1 MDKLF
6 FIILFMN
13 VTNLISQE
21 NTPLIFGHR
30 GCRGIL
36 PENTLE
42 SFEKALEYNIDGIEW
57 DVVVNKDKQLVIS
70 HEEYMD
76 KSYCLD
82 QNGKEFTNEKSHSI
96 YRMTQK
102 EIESYDCGSKEY
114 SKFPEQKH
122 FKAYKPLVQEA
133 FEKINFKGKTILFEI
148 KSEKKL
154 YNKEQPL
161 PEEYVNLILKEV
173 ENFEY
178 KDQIIFMSFDAKI
191 IELLHIKAPE
201 YRLVYL
207 HESLGLSG
215 KKILKQLTFK
225 PYALGIYSKFISK
238 KTVETMHNQDVK
250 IFAWTVN
257 KDKEFNRLVETKLD
271 GIITDFPNLFEHK

>member
-1 MDKLF
+1 
-6 FIILFMN
+6 MN

-21 NTPLIFGHR
+21 NTPLLFGHR

-42 SFEKALEYNIDGIEW
+42 AFNKALAYNIDGIEW

-70 HEEYMD
+70 HEEYID
-76 KSYCLD
+76 KSYCLKPD
-82 QNGKEFTNEKSHSI
+82 GSEIKNNKEYNI
-96 YRMTQK
+96 YKMTQA

-122 FKAYKPLVQEA
+122 FKTYKPLLQEV

-154 YNKEQPL
+154 YGKAQPY
-161 PEEYVNLILKEV
+161 PEEYVELILKEV
-173 ENFEY
+173 ENFQY
-178 KDQIIFMSFDAKI
+178 KEQIIFMCFDPKI
-191 IELLHIKAPE
+191 IELLHQKAPK
-201 YRLVYL
+201 YKLVYL
-207 HESLGLSG
+207 HESLGLSSN
-215 KKILKQLTFK
+215 KILKQLTFK

-250 IFAWTVN
+250 VFAWTVN
-257 KDKEFNRLVETKLD
+257 KNKEFNRLLETKLD
-271 GIITDFPNLFEHK
+271 GIITDYPNLYERKQQKKAAL